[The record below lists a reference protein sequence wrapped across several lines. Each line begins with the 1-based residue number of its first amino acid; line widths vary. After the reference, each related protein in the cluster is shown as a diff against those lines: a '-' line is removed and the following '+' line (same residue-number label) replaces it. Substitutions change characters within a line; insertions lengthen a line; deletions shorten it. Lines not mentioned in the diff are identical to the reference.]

1 MTENNDAHIF
11 DDVFRTMEEH
21 TPELMLPLI
30 NEVFKTNYPENIKIT
45 RLADKRHLL
54 RQLVETDSCLS
65 IGGKLYHFE
74 CESNPNNG
82 TIAIRMFQ
90 YDVTVALE
98 GKQRENDRFVVEFP
112 ASCVIYLRHSKNTRD
127 KETVLVRMPDGRELE
142 YAVPVVKSQKY
153 EKKEIFKKKLY
164 VLLPYYILRYE
175 KQLGLIEKEEDRR
188 QRFLEEY
195 EDICDRLIES
205 LGKENPLAYSE
216 LHKLMKR
223 VQEYILKKKAETRK
237 GVQQVMGG
245 HVLES
250 WKEEMIRIG
259 REEGHKEGHK
269 EGHAEALMQG
279 LSALVNSLK
288 EYITEEEDL
297 YQAVIK
303 NEAYKDTPREEVLK
317 YLN

>member
-1 MTENNDAHIF
+1 MTVNNETHIF

-30 NEVFKTNYPENIKIT
+30 NEVFKTNYPENTKIT

-98 GKQRENDRFVVEFP
+98 GKQREKDRFVVEFP
-112 ASCVIYLRHSKNTRD
+112 ASCVIYLRHGKNTRD

-153 EKKEIFKKKLY
+153 EKEEIFKKKLY
-164 VLLPYYILRYE
+164 PFIVTRPFASCSAFSFRINLYAYDNDTPSIFCTSVVVKNRLFSINPSLLSSVLLFSS
-175 KQLGLIEKEEDRR
+175 
-188 QRFLEEY
+188 FLY
-195 EDICDRLIES
+195 CQYCFTKNIS
-205 LGKENPLAYSE
+205 F
-216 LHKLMKR
+216 
-223 VQEYILKKKAETRK
+223 
-237 GVQQVMGG
+237 
-245 HVLES
+245 
-250 WKEEMIRIG
+250 
-259 REEGHKEGHK
+259 
-269 EGHAEALMQG
+269 
-279 LSALVNSLK
+279 
-288 EYITEEEDL
+288 L
-297 YQAVIK
+297 YC
-303 NEAYKDTPREEVLK
+303 
-317 YLN
+317 

>member
-1 MTENNDAHIF
+1 MAKNNEVHIF

-21 TPELMLPLI
+21 TPELLLPLI
-30 NEVFKTNYPENIKIT
+30 NEVFKTNYPEGTKVT

-54 RQLVETDSCLS
+54 QKLVETDSCLN
-65 IGGKLYHFE
+65 IGNKLYHFE
-74 CESNPNNG
+74 CESNPENG

-98 GKQRENDRFVVEFP
+98 GKRKENGRYVVEFP
-112 ASCVIYLRHSKNTRD
+112 ASCVIYLRHNKNTKD
-127 KETVLVRMPDGRELE
+127 KETVLVCMPDGRTLE
-142 YAVPVVKSQKY
+142 YNVPVLKSQKY
-153 EKKEIFKKKLY
+153 GKEEIFRKKLY
-164 VLLPYYILRYE
+164 VLLPYYILKYE
-175 KQLGLIEKEEDRR
+175 KQLEQIETEEDRR

-195 EDICDRLIES
+195 EDICGRLIES

-223 VQEYILKKKAETRK
+223 IQEYVLKKKAETRK

-259 REEGHKEGHK
+259 RTEGRAEGCEFK
-269 EGHAEALMQG
+269 LLENLRAVMTNLNLSAEQAMEALNVPQEER
-279 LSALVNSLK
+279 A
-288 EYITEEEDL
+288 EYMEKL
-297 YQAVIK
+297 QQ
-303 NEAYKDTPREEVLK
+303 
-317 YLN
+317 

>member
-1 MTENNDAHIF
+1 MANNNESHIF

-21 TPELMLPLI
+21 IPELMLPLI
-30 NEVFKTNYPENIKIT
+30 NEVFKTDYPEDTKIT

-54 RQLVETDSCLS
+54 QQMIETDSCLS
-65 IGGKLYHFE
+65 IGSKLYHFE

-98 GKQRENDRFVVEFP
+98 SRRKEHDRFVVEFP
-112 ASCVIYLRHSKNTRD
+112 ASCVIYLRHRKNTKD
-127 KETVLVRMPDGRELE
+127 KEIVLVRMPDGRELE
-142 YAVPVVKSQKY
+142 YIMPVIKSQNYAK
-153 EKKEIFKKKLY
+153 EEIFEKKLY

-175 KQLGLIEKEEDRR
+175 KQLMLMEKEESRR
-188 QRFLEEY
+188 QQFLEEY
-195 EDICDRLIES
+195 DDICDRLIET

-223 VQEYILKKKAETRK
+223 VQEYVLKKREKTRK

-259 REEGHKEGHK
+259 
-269 EGHAEALMQG
+269 HAEGRAEG
-279 LSALVNSLK
+279 LAALVNSLK
-288 EYITEEEDL
+288 DFITDKESL
-297 YQAVIK
+297 YQAIIK
-303 NEAYKDTPREEVLK
+303 NEAYKDTPREEVFK
-317 YLN
+317 FLN

>member
-1 MTENNDAHIF
+1 MTKNNEAHIF

-21 TPELMLPLI
+21 IPELMLPLI
-30 NEVFKTNYPENIKIT
+30 NEVFKTNYPEDTKIT

-54 RQLVETDSCLS
+54 QQMVETDSCLS
-65 IGGKLYHFE
+65 IGNKLYHFE
-74 CESNPNNG
+74 CESSTNSG
-82 TIAIRMFQ
+82 IIAIRMFQ

-98 GKQRENDRFVVEFP
+98 GKRKEKGRFVVEFP
-112 ASCVIYLRHSKNTRD
+112 ASCVIYLRHRKNTKD

-142 YAVPVVKSQKY
+142 YTVPVIKSQNY
-153 EKKEIFKKKLY
+153 EKEEIFRKKLY

-175 KQLGLIEKEEDRR
+175 KQLLLIEKEESRR
-188 QRFLEEY
+188 QQFLEEY
-195 EDICDRLIES
+195 NDICDRLIET

-216 LHKLMKR
+216 LHNLMKR
-223 VQEYILKKKAETRK
+223 IQEYVLKKRENIRK

-259 REEGHKEGHK
+259 RTEGRTEGLA
-269 EGHAEALMQG
+269 EGHAEGRAEG
-279 LSALVNSLK
+279 LAVLVNSLK
-288 EYITEEEDL
+288 DFITDKEAL
-297 YQAVIK
+297 YQAIIK
-303 NEAYKDTPREEVLK
+303 YETYKDTPREEVFK

>member
-1 MTENNDAHIF
+1 MEKNNETHIF
-11 DDVFRTMEEH
+11 DDVFRTIEEH

-30 NEVFKTNYPENIKIT
+30 NEVFKTDYPEGTKIT

-54 RQLVETDSCLS
+54 RQMVETDACLS
-65 IGGKLYHFE
+65 IGSKLYHFE
-74 CESNPNNG
+74 CESNPSNG
-82 TIAIRMFQ
+82 IIAIRMFQ

-98 GKQRENDRFVVEFP
+98 VKRKENDRFVVEFP
-112 ASCVIYLRHSKNTRD
+112 ASCVIYLRHGKKTKD

-142 YAVPVVKSQKY
+142 YAVPVVKSQEYDK
-153 EKKEIFKKKLY
+153 EEIFKKKLY

-175 KQLGLIEKEEDRR
+175 KQLLLIEKEESRR
-188 QRFLEEY
+188 QRFLAEY
-195 EDICDRLIES
+195 EEICDRLIET

-223 VQEYILKKKAETRK
+223 IQEYVLKRNTKTQK

-259 REEGHKEGHK
+259 RA
-269 EGHAEALMQG
+269 EGHAKALEQG
-279 LSALVNSLK
+279 LSALVNTIKNFTSDA
-288 EYITEEEDL
+288 EEI

-303 NEAYKDTPREEVLK
+303 NEAYKNTPREDVLK
-317 YLN
+317 YLK